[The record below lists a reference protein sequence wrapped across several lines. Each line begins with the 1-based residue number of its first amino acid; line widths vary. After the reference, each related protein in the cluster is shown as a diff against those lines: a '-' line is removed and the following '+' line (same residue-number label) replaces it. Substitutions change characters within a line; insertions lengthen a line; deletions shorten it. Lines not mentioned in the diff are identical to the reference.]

1 MLAQD
6 NTTLDQAA
14 SSISQLTS
22 DKKIRDEI
30 WRREDNARIELT
42 NRMAYE
48 SVKKQLEEKDAQL
61 EEKNAQLDI
70 KDAQLEVKDA
80 EIERL
85 QKILKEHNISIN

>member
-6 NTTLDQAA
+6 NTILDQAA
-14 SSISQLTS
+14 SSISQLTN

-42 NRMAYE
+42 NRLAYE
-48 SVKKQLEEKDAQL
+48 SIKKQLEETSAQL
-61 EEKNAQLDI
+61 ESKEAQLSL
-70 KDAQLEVKDA
+70 KNSQLEIKDA

-85 QKILKEHNISIN
+85 QKILKDHNISIN

>member
-6 NTTLDQAA
+6 NTILDQAA
-14 SSISQLTS
+14 SSISQLTN

-42 NRMAYE
+42 NRLAYE
-48 SVKKQLEEKDAQL
+48 SIKKQLEETSAQL
-61 EEKNAQLDI
+61 SLKNS
-70 KDAQLEVKDA
+70 QLEIKDA

-85 QKILKEHNISIN
+85 QKILKDHNISIN